1 MARWHRMIAQSQR
14 LLRDLAWYV
23 LAHVHPSL
31 DEIDLALMQAFYD
44 CGLPIA
50 SYRQDFDLL
59 HSGKLHEVLLHAS
72 RRLGNP
78 LVTVADVR
86 ELLS

>member
-1 MARWHRMIAQSQR
+1 MRTRLQRW
-14 LLRDLAWYV
+14 LRDLAWYV

-31 DEIDLALMQAFYD
+31 DEVDLALMEAFSD
-44 CGLPIA
+44 CGLPVA
-50 SYRQDFDLL
+50 EFRHDFDLL
-59 HSGKLHEVLLHAS
+59 HSGKLHEVLHHAS

-86 ELLS
+86 ELLK